1 MGSPSETTATVRS
14 YLAAIAPGTVLRD
27 GLDRI
32 VSGRTGALVVLGEND
47 TMRALCTGGF
57 QIDAPLSATAL
68 RELAKMD
75 GAIVLSS
82 DLQQIRT
89 ASTHLM
95 PDAAVHTGETGTRH
109 RTAERVARQ
118 TGIPVV
124 TVSAAMGTIT
134 LFLDDLRY
142 TVQQP
147 EPLLARANQAISALM
162 GYRERLFE
170 SLDHLTALEIQNQVT
185 LRDLALVVQRFEMTN
200 RLADEVASYV
210 VEMGVDGRLISL
222 QLHDLTAD
230 LTSLA
235 SLLQRDYGGD
245 GSQLQVFGALH
256 DLEDTELFDV
266 VVMSKSLGLGDHLH
280 LDSHLQPRGFR
291 ALASVPRLPAHST
304 SNLVS
309 HFGNLHELFAATVQ
323 ELVAVEGVTPPI
335 AHMVREGLSRL
346 AESSLSR

>member
-1 MGSPSETTATVRS
+1 MQSQPETTAAVRS

-32 VSGRTGALVVLGEND
+32 VNGRTGALVVLGENE
-47 TMRALCTGGF
+47 RLKALCTGGF
-57 QIDAPLSATAL
+57 SIDAPLTATSL

-75 GAIVLSS
+75 GAITLSS
-82 DLQQIRT
+82 DLTRIRT

-134 LFLDDLRY
+134 LFLDDQRY

-170 SLDHLTALEIQNQVT
+170 SLDHLTSLEIQDQVT
-185 LRDLALVVQRFEMTN
+185 LRDLAQVVQRFEMTN

-235 SLLQRDYGGD
+235 SLIQRDYGGE
-245 GSQLQVFGALH
+245 GSELQVFGALH
-256 DLEDTELFDV
+256 NLEDAELFDV
-266 VVMSKSLGLGDHLH
+266 VVVSKSL
-280 LDSHLQPRGFR
+280 
-291 ALASVPRLPAHST
+291 
-304 SNLVS
+304 
-309 HFGNLHELFAATVQ
+309 
-323 ELVAVEGVTPPI
+323 
-335 AHMVREGLSRL
+335 
-346 AESSLSR
+346 

>member
-1 MGSPSETTATVRS
+1 MVSPTSAAVRAH
-14 YLAAIAPGTVLRD
+14 LAAIAPGTVLRD

-47 TMRALCTGGF
+47 ELNALCTGGF
-57 QIDAPLSATAL
+57 SIDAPLTATSL

-82 DLQQIRT
+82 DLSQIRS

-95 PDAAVHTGETGTRH
+95 PDAAVHTIETGTRH

-118 TGIPVV
+118 TGLPVV

-134 LFLDDLRY
+134 LFVGGHRY
-142 TVQQP
+142 TAQQP

-170 SLDHLTALEIQNQVT
+170 SLNHLTELEIQNQVT

-210 VEMGVDGRLISL
+210 VEMGVDGRLVSL

-230 LTSLA
+230 LTSLV
-235 SLLQRDYGGD
+235 SLLERDYGTES
-245 GSQLQVFGALH
+245 SQLQVFGALR
-256 DLEDTELFDV
+256 DLDDTELFDIV
-266 VVMSKSLGLGDHLH
+266 VVAKSLGLGDGLH
-280 LDSHLQPRGFR
+280 LDSSLEPRGYR
-291 ALASVPRLPAHST
+291 ALASIPKLPSHAT
-304 SNLVS
+304 TQLVR
-309 HFGNLHELFAATVQ
+309 HFHGLNELFAASVN
-323 ELVAVEGVTPPI
+323 EIMAVDGITPQLARSI
-335 AHMVREGLSRL
+335 REGLTRL
-346 AESSLSR
+346 AESFLAH